1 MIRAEPRLNQNLAL
15 PAETMRAATLSRGGN
30 GANAKAASKIGIADG
45 IAIVQPW
52 LSKKPSAARR
62 TASPLIRADFSASLH
77 WHESCNNGFV
87 MSASLRWVALAFGFG
102 VSACS
107 HGTANPA
114 PSPSPPVSVQTVT
127 AREGVIAPTETLPG
141 LIAPHQ
147 NVGLSSS
154 LAEPAVAVNVREGD
168 AVHQGEVIAVLAT
181 DDLEASLQSALQTA
195 AEYRAKTAQTAY
207 SGRLA
212 IGQGGDQVRVARAA
226 LAQAQVTL
234 AQAQQLLG
242 RERQISGSY
251 LPISTV
257 DQQRTL
263 VATDAQ
269 AVRSAQAS
277 LTSALQNVAVNGG
290 PATGLQAANVAG
302 AQAAA
307 QSAAAQATLLERDI
321 ARGTI
326 RSPIDGYVVN
336 RNLNPGEYPSG
347 RQIFTLQETAHVY
360 AILRASSDQVF
371 RIRVGAQATIRR
383 TGGGAG
389 SFPGTVSA
397 VLGEATPGSTN
408 FTVEADV
415 PNDRGVL
422 ISGMPV
428 AGRVALPHV
437 RGIEVPQTAF
447 LDDSHDTVMAVVDAK
462 AKQLDVTLQATDGKH
477 AIVGGVPA
485 GTHVIAD
492 GTSGIASGQTV
503 ATR

>member
-1 MIRAEPRLNQNLAL
+1 
-15 PAETMRAATLSRGGN
+15 
-30 GANAKAASKIGIADG
+30 
-45 IAIVQPW
+45 
-52 LSKKPSAARR
+52 
-62 TASPLIRADFSASLH
+62 
-77 WHESCNNGFV
+77 
-87 MSASLRWVALAFGFG
+87 MSTSLRWTALFFGLSA
-102 VSACS
+102 SACS

-114 PSPSPPVSVQTVT
+114 PSLPAPVSVQTVT
-127 AREGVIAPTETLPG
+127 AKRGTIAPYETLPG

-195 AEYRAKTAQTAY
+195 QEYRAKTAQTAY

-212 IGQGGDQVRVARAA
+212 IGQGGNQVRVARAT
-226 LAQAQVTL
+226 LSQAQVTL
-234 AQAQQLLG
+234 VQAQQLLG
-242 RERQISGSY
+242 REEQVSGTY
-251 LPISTV
+251 LPVSTV
-257 DQQRTL
+257 EQQRTL

-269 AVRSAQAS
+269 SVRSAQAS
-277 LTSALQNVAVNGG
+277 LASAVQNAVVNGG
-290 PATGLQAANVAG
+290 PSSGLQAANVAG
-302 AQAAA
+302 ARAAA
-307 QSAAAQATLLERDI
+307 ESAAAQATLLERDI
-321 ARGTI
+321 ARATI
-326 RSPIDGYVVN
+326 RSPIDGYVIN

-371 RIRVGAQATIRR
+371 RIHVGASASIAR
-383 TGGGAG
+383 TGGGHG
-389 SFPGTVSA
+389 SFAGTVSA

-428 AGRVALPHV
+428 VGSIAVPPV
-437 RGIEVPQTAF
+437 RGIEIPQTAF
-447 LDDSHDTVMAVVDAK
+447 LDDNHDTIMAAVDGK
-462 AKQLDVTLQATDGKH
+462 AKQIDVSLQGSDGKH
-477 AIVGGVPA
+477 AIVDGVTA
-485 GTHVIAD
+485 DTHVIVD